1 MNEKEFLQKIKE
13 IKVIVPDEQFFLE
26 YNSVVYSILKE
37 NQQLKEKLN
46 CDLKWAFK
54 YDELYQ
60 ENKKLKEQLQ
70 QENKELKNLN
80 RIYKEIIS
88 DDKENYKLL
97 RSEIKQLENQQKEFI
112 EWLENKSKEIIRDAG
127 YHQRICLDILEK
139 YKEIIGEEE

>member
-1 MNEKEFLQKIKE
+1 MNEEILYNKIYEKTKDCGRTQFVKLLMDKER
-13 IKVIVPDEQFFLE
+13 
-26 YNSVVYSILKE
+26 E
-37 NQQLKEKLN
+37 NQ
-46 CDLKWAFK
+46 
-54 YDELYQ
+54 
-60 ENKKLKEQLQ
+60 
-70 QENKELKNLN
+70 ELKNLN

-112 EWLENKSKEIIRDAG
+112 EWLENESKEIIRDAG